1 VMTKYSDQ
9 GSGCQGLSLYVLL
22 MPEVSGLCL
31 FHQKERYFLSV
42 GILTYAKVFSGYSHA
57 NACMRISNLVDLA
70 WILVSATNLCDM
82 LAAQCAGVRVVSLGR
97 SLSGLDPP
105 LVATKRTLEAQHH
118 RAPSLLEKRFIVTHG
133 IYYQCWLVIVAD
145 TNTYLNLYRSVQ

>member
-42 GILTYAKVFSGYSHA
+42 GILTYA
-57 NACMRISNLVDLA
+57 
-70 WILVSATNLCDM
+70 
-82 LAAQCAGVRVVSLGR
+82 
-97 SLSGLDPP
+97 
-105 LVATKRTLEAQHH
+105 
-118 RAPSLLEKRFIVTHG
+118 
-133 IYYQCWLVIVAD
+133 
-145 TNTYLNLYRSVQ
+145 SVQPLQETAKSTRAKTLIDMEQTLVHRT